1 MQGIAIEACEKISQF
16 DEEDLARL
24 AWAFAA
30 LDLAPR
36 ELTRLLV
43 LEASK
48 RDAAFEGPEEFSLP
62 QRPDLQ
68 PPMEDEE
75 RGTQRR
81 RPSRRRRAKAK
92 AKAEKAEVTREAD
105 LVDEVLDTPE
115 PESTTAATPSAQE
128 VGFMDFASEQLLGES
143 ETKEDMPSGEDRE
156 PEYDALLEMLREQ
169 IRAGVQPQ
177 REASTVDIDDTSE
190 LSKADKARILELLE
204 VQRVAD
210 QAAGRKRNKSSA
222 KKKEKAERKLG
233 REYIR
238 NEISNAF
245 KAQHDPG
252 VRYYNSVAIRV
263 KKGEKAVD
271 TKTIEA
277 VAQGKTD
284 NVRSKEDRIMARR
297 IA

>member
-1 MQGIAIEACEKISQF
+1 MES
-16 DEEDLARL
+16 
-24 AWAFAA
+24 
-30 LDLAPR
+30 
-36 ELTRLLV
+36 
-43 LEASK
+43 SK
-48 RDAAFEGPEEFSLP
+48 
-62 QRPDLQ
+62 
-68 PPMEDEE
+68 
-75 RGTQRR
+75 
-81 RPSRRRRAKAK
+81 
-92 AKAEKAEVTREAD
+92 
-105 LVDEVLDTPE
+105 
-115 PESTTAATPSAQE
+115 
-128 VGFMDFASEQLLGES
+128 
-143 ETKEDMPSGEDRE
+143 
-156 PEYDALLEMLREQ
+156 
-169 IRAGVQPQ
+169 
-177 REASTVDIDDTSE
+177 ASTVDIDDTSE

-204 VQRVAD
+204 VQR
-210 QAAGRKRNKSSA
+210 AAGRKRNKSSA